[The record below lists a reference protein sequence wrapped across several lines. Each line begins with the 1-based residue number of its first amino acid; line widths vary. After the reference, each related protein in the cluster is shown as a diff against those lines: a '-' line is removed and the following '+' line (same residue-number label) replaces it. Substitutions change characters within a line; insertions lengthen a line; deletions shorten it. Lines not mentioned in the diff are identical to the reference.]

1 MATERII
8 SPGVFTNEND
18 LSFLPA
24 GIAQIGAAFVGP
36 TLKGPAGVPMQVTSY
51 QDYQIMFGGED
62 SSQTYI
68 PYAVKN
74 YLKNATSAMV
84 VRILGDGG
92 WTFTTTTN
100 KLAALAG
107 ATINSGSSTTQ
118 FRIIAGLHPAKNNTS
133 TNLDA
138 RASTALSGNIDTSF
152 TVTLSGSGVP
162 AIVKSLSINPQRTD
176 YITKVL
182 GSTPDATKISN
193 TNYSNGFYSYV
204 NFQNYSENL
213 ATSVGAVTV
222 TSASVVVS
230 QSMGTTIASMTA
242 VYPTGQIPLGSGSLP
257 ANLANWN
264 LLSSA
269 EQAQVT
275 SLHGPFGFGSSIN
288 FLFVISVPT
297 ASLLSLP
304 NFSPSLLTTSNLRY
318 VNLFPDKLDGFDY
331 FGKLNVVSGSN
342 VIMYLNRATLS
353 TSQLAD
359 ASWTKSSGTWQ
370 GVLTYTQAQYP
381 VVITSSIAAVPAS
394 QSLFTPQ
401 IIMLTSSYDVTF
413 GDYSHASTPW
423 ITSGHILG
431 TALSYS
437 TQNLFKAHHLSDG
450 NDTNTDVKISIT
462 NLREYSS
469 GSYSTFDV
477 LVRGYSDTDNR
488 PNILEQYRAVNLNPD
503 SPQYIARIIG
513 DKYKEFDTITN
524 KVVEY
529 GNYANISKYI
539 RIEMDPSVDSK
550 AVSETLSPRGF
561 RALKQTFIG
570 FINANM
576 AAPVYST
583 LQNGPNNSYTSN
595 KFLGWD
601 FGQSDNVNY
610 LKAIPTSASI
620 EIPSLGGDFIVDN
633 YTMPI
638 NSGIQYNGMLDAR
651 VDLTGVTGPT
661 SVNVQFTVPFQGGS
675 DGITPAKV
683 KLSGADITSTNSF
696 GYNLSTAT
704 STGAVKYTDAF
715 DILSNQDEYDINGIY
730 APGVIRR
737 LHPYVADYMISTAE
751 DRQDTFTI
759 VDVSAKDDN
768 IATVINQ
775 TSDMDSNYAATY
787 YPWMQVLDSSINK
800 PIWVPP
806 SVLLPGVLAYNDSV
820 AAEWYAPAGLNRGGI
835 TDALNITT
843 KLNHSERDS
852 LYESNVNPIAS
863 FPGQGIVAWGQKTLQ
878 QKPSALDRINVRRLL
893 IAVKKYIAST
903 SRYLVFEQNTAATR
917 NRFLSIVNP
926 YLESIQQRQGL
937 YAFKVVMDETN
948 NTPAVIDRNLL
959 VGDIYLQPSKTAE
972 FIVINFN
979 LTPTGAEFPA

>member
-51 QDYQIMFGGED
+51 QDYQVMFGGED

-74 YLKNATSAMV
+74 YLKNAASALV

-92 WTFTTTTN
+92 WSFTTTTN
-100 KLAALAG
+100 KLAAVVVAS
-107 ATINSGSSTTQ
+107 TGSSITYE
-118 FRIIAGLHPAKNNTS
+118 IISGLHPAKNNS
-133 TNLDA
+133 DLNFDL
-138 RASTALSGNIDTSF
+138 RASSAVSGNISNSF
-152 TVTLSGSGVP
+152 TLTASGSNLTAKTYNV
-162 AIVKSLSINPQRTD
+162 SINRQNTD
-176 YITKVL
+176 FISKVV
-182 GSTPDATKISN
+182 GISPDATKVSN
-193 TNYSNGFYSYV
+193 TSYNDGVYSYV
-204 NFQNYSENL
+204 TFENFSTNLSNTYGITIPGSLLTSLGIASTTYSTAL
-213 ATSVGAVTV
+213 AATSSAGTSLVG
-222 TSASVVVS
+222 TSGYSS
-230 QSMGTTIASMTA
+230 S
-242 VYPTGQIPLGSGSLP
+242 SL
-257 ANLANWN
+257 
-264 LLSSA
+264 A
-269 EQAQVT
+269 EQNWIAASSFWRMT
-275 SLHGPFGFGSSIN
+275 ISTASLKTAMPIESFNALTGSPEYLSFNFGSATAPTTMVAGYDYFPKLTTYSAASGFTFYLNMNSLWSLNAASSIN
-288 FLFVISVPT
+288 YNGSPYVGTITPTKVLYPVISGSVT
-297 ASLLSLP
+297 
-304 NFSPSLLTTSNLRY
+304 PSTFIPSVT
-318 VNLFPDKLDGFDY
+318 
-331 FGKLNVVSGSN
+331 VV
-342 VIMYLNRATLS
+342 
-353 TSQLAD
+353 
-359 ASWTKSSGTWQ
+359 
-370 GVLTYTQAQYP
+370 
-381 VVITSSIAAVPAS
+381 
-394 QSLFTPQ
+394 
-401 IIMLTSSYDVTF
+401 TSSYNVYF
-413 GDYSHASTPW
+413 PDYAHAETPW
-423 ITSGHILG
+423 ITSGIVVG
-431 TALSYS
+431 ANGARNS
-437 TQNLFKAHHLSDG
+437 QNLFKVHHLSDG
-450 NDTNTDVKISIT
+450 NYTNTDIKISIT
-462 NLREYSS
+462 NLREFSS

-477 LVRGYSDTDNR
+477 LVRSYGDTDNR
-488 PNILEQYRAVNLNPD
+488 PSILEQYRAVNLDPN
-503 SPQYIARIIG
+503 SPQYIARVIG
-513 DKYKEFDTITN
+513 DKYKVFDTTTN
-524 KVVEY
+524 KIVEY
-529 GNYANISKYI
+529 GNYENLSKYI
-539 RIEMDPSVDSK
+539 RIEMDPSVDSA

-561 RALKQTFIG
+561 RKLKQTFIG
-570 FINANM
+570 FTNANM
-576 AAPVYST
+576 PAATYVLS
-583 LQNGPNNSYTSN
+583 QNSSNNSYSSN

-601 FGQSDNVNY
+601 FSAADNINY
-610 LKAIPTSASI
+610 LKTIPVTGSATGPAIDSI
-620 EIPSLGGDFIVDN
+620 NGDYNVDN
-633 YTMPI
+633 YIMPL
-638 NSGIQYNGMLDAR
+638 NSGLTYTGSLSAR
-651 VDLTGVTGPT
+651 VDVTGVTGPT
-661 SVNVQFTVPFQGGS
+661 SVNVQFTVPLQGGA
-675 DGITPAKV
+675 DGMTPAKR

-704 STGAVKYTDAF
+704 STGSVKYTDAF

-737 LHPYVADYMISTAE
+737 LHPYVADYMVSTAE

-768 IATVINQ
+768 IATAINQ

-806 SVLLPGVLAYNDSV
+806 SVLIPGVLAYNDSV

-835 TDALNITT
+835 TDALNVTT

-852 LYESNVNPIAS
+852 LYESNINPIAS
-863 FPGQGIVAWGQKTLQ
+863 FPGQGICAWGQKTLQ

-948 NTPAVIDRNLL
+948 NTPSVIDRNLL